1 MDEGILGLPSLDA
14 GSVQMDGRISGLP
27 SPNAGSSQM
36 DERISG
42 LPSPDAGSPKASD
55 GEAILNDNASAAESI
70 ITSNG
75 PVNASPEAE
84 KVSEMTNLEEKTD

>member
-1 MDEGILGLPSLDA
+1 MDEGILGLPSLNV
-14 GSVQMDGRISGLP
+14 GSVQMDERISGLP
-27 SPNAGSSQM
+27 SPNAGS
-36 DERISG
+36 
-42 LPSPDAGSPKASD
+42 PKTGD
-55 GEAILNDNASAAESI
+55 GEAILNANASAAESI